1 MSDSL
6 KKPLHIEQVSS
17 KATKPDESRKKSLYF
32 LLLAIGR
39 QRAVDNPTFRDKYRA
54 AFNSLSIEKM
64 DDFWEISVS
73 VNGSLVNQL
82 VPRNAFKFY
91 TTGFSEI
98 EDSTVDTN
106 KKVANN
112 FWEKIEA
119 EIGIEIELGNQNKKT
134 SRPITSLRGLLD
146 VTGSILMLVALFY
159 SIAIS
164 ERLIIGILIAL
175 FPIVRLFW
183 HSSKR
188 IAMILFYS
196 FATISFTLALDSSLL
211 ESLHPSVLAEAA
223 ILLFLWAQLY
233 QSRYQQKNHGPV
245 FFVQVLIIAGYAT
258 YAFFSGPDPVLS
270 IFTIL
275 IIIHSELMQ
284 YLRRRWIQSTAAV
297 ILTIFFEGVIS
308 IAFMAFLSDIATKGN
323 IISLAT
329 TLFFGFTYLIWFIYL
344 NIYERFPVT
353 FRLSYPI
360 LVSFAILNHNLSLK
374 FSVIAVTTIAIATL
388 ISGRNKKRGTYVR

>member
-1 MSDSL
+1 
-6 KKPLHIEQVSS
+6 
-17 KATKPDESRKKSLYF
+17 
-32 LLLAIGR
+32 
-39 QRAVDNPTFRDKYRA
+39 
-54 AFNSLSIEKM
+54 M

-106 KKVANN
+106 KKAANN

-134 SRPITSLRGLLD
+134 SRPIMSLRGLLD
-146 VTGSILMLVALFY
+146 VTGSILMLVAFFY

-188 IAMILFYS
+188 IAMILLYS
-196 FATISFTLALDSSLL
+196 FATISFTLELDSSLL

-233 QSRYQQKNHGPV
+233 QSRYQQKNHGPA
-245 FFVQVLIIAGYAT
+245 FFVQVLIFAGYAT

-284 YLRRRWIQSTAAV
+284 YLRKRWIQSTAAV
-297 ILTIFFEGVIS
+297 ILTIFFEGAIS

-323 IISLAT
+323 NLSLAT
-329 TLFFGFTYLIWFIYL
+329 TLFFGFTYLIWFTYL

-374 FSVIAVTTIAIATL
+374 FSVIAVTTIAISTL
-388 ISGRNKKRGTYVR
+388 ISGRNKKRGTYVK

>member
-6 KKPLHIEQVSS
+6 KKPFHIEQVSA

-39 QRAVDNPTFRDKYRA
+39 QRAVENPTFRDEYRA
-54 AFNSLSIEKM
+54 AFNTLKIEKM

-73 VNGSLVNQL
+73 ANGSLVNQL
-82 VPRNAFKFY
+82 LPRNAFKFY
-91 TTGFSEI
+91 TTGFSES

-106 KKVANN
+106 KKAANN

-119 EIGIEIELGNQNKKT
+119 EIGIETELGNQKKKT
-134 SRPITSLRGLLD
+134 SKSITSLRDLLD
-146 VTGSILMLVALFY
+146 VTGSILMVVTIFY

-164 ERLIIGILIAL
+164 ERLISGILMAL

-183 HSSKR
+183 QSSKR
-188 IAMILFYS
+188 IAVILFYS
-196 FATISFTLALDSSLL
+196 FATISFTFALDSSLL
-211 ESLHPSVLAEAA
+211 ESYHPSVLAEAA
-223 ILLFLWAQLY
+223 IMLFLWAQLY
-233 QSRYQQKNHGPV
+233 QSRYQQKNHGLIL
-245 FFVQVLIIAGYAT
+245 FAQVLILTGYAT

-270 IFTIL
+270 ILTIL
-275 IIIHSELMQ
+275 IVIHSELMQ

-297 ILTIFFEGVIS
+297 ILTIFFEGAIS
-308 IAFMAFLSDIATKGN
+308 IAFMAFLSHFALKGN
-323 IISLAT
+323 NLSLAT
-329 TLFFGFTYLIWFIYL
+329 MLFFGCTYLIWFIYL

-360 LVSFAILNHNLSLK
+360 LVAFAILNHNLSLK
-374 FSVIAVTTIAIATL
+374 FSVIALTTIAISTL
-388 ISGRNKKRGTYVR
+388 VSGRNKERGTYDR